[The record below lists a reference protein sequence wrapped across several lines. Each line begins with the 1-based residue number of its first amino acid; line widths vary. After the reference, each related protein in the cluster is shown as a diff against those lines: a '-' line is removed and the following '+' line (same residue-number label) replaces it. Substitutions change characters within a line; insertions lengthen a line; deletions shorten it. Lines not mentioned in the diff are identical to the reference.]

1 MPPRFDAD
9 PYLLKECNWRLCQH
23 QEQQDHRPRPHIAG
37 LYVHVPFCF
46 HKCHYCDF
54 YSIVDQRDRQVAFTK
69 ALIAEL
75 AAANEQYSLD
85 ARTVFVGGGTPTLLA
100 AERWVELLNAL
111 RATDVLTHVAEFTI
125 EANPET
131 VTAELMQTLVV
142 GGVSRLSIGAQS
154 FDPALLKTLER
165 WHEPASVGRA
175 VALARDAGIDNLNLD
190 LIFAIPGQTLDQLD
204 RDLDR
209 ALALEP
215 EHLSCYSLIFE
226 PGTPLTVKKQQG
238 KIHPIEESLEAAMY
252 QHVIK
257 RLAEAGYQQ
266 YEISNW
272 AKPGRPCQHNL
283 IYWQGENYLGIGP
296 SASSFVEGR
305 RWKNQPHL
313 GAYLAS
319 PGHPV
324 TVDHETLDPEARLGE
339 QLMLRLR
346 LTQGI
351 GLDWLSGVMPADD
364 RRRDELRRFQS
375 LGLIEET
382 ATHLRLTPRGLLLA
396 DAIASELL

>member
-111 RATDVLTHVAEFTI
+111 RATNVLTHVAEFTI